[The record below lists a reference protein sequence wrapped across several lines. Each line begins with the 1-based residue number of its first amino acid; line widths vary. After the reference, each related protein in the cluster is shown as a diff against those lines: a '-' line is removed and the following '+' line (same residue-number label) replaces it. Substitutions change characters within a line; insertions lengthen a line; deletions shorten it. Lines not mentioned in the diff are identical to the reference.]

1 GTDFTPYPTAADNAA
16 MAAQGTPAYSLVISD
31 AAGHPIRVLGVPARA
46 GLGRISWDLRLLA
59 SPTGGGRGRGGAAA
73 APPAGGRGGRRGAGG
88 AARGRRHAGR
98 AGAAGPVFGGTLSAL
113 GWKMDRAGRARER
126 DGGRRPGEHAAAG
139 GDAGARG
146 LPRQAGQIAGGGER
160 GDRVRRADFDRADDA
175 ARDGGGA
182 AGEPPGAGGCHGC
195 G

>member
-73 APPAGGRGGRRGAGG
+73 APRRRWRRPRAE
-88 AARGRRHAGR
+88 ARRARWCCR
-98 AGAAGPVFGGTLSAL
+98 AGIRWHSISIGMENGPRWA
-113 GWKMDRAGRARER
+113 
-126 DGGRRPGEHAAAG
+126 RPGA
-139 GDAGARG
+139 
-146 LPRQAGQIAGGGER
+146 
-160 GDRVRRADFDRADDA
+160 
-175 ARDGGGA
+175 
-182 AGEPPGAGGCHGC
+182 
-195 G
+195 